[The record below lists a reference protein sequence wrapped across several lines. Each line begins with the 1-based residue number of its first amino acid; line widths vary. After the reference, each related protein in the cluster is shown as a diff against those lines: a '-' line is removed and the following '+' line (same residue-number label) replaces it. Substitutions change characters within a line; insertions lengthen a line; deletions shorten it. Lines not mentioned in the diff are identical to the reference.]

1 MSSHTVVA
9 RLRRLLG
16 KGKIGHL
23 GTLDPGACGV
33 LPLALGG
40 ATRTISYLP
49 PARKGYL
56 AELIFGW
63 ESETLDTFGRDI
75 RRHEVPPIEFEQLEE
90 ICRRFAGTV
99 MQVPPSVSALHVS
112 GMRSYELVRQGIE
125 VNLPPRPAV
134 YYSVVPQ
141 ELRRS
146 GGELKAFL
154 AVECGQGTYIRALIR
169 DIGQH
174 FGCGACMSFL
184 LRTQSG
190 HFKLEDA
197 VTLEELQDGNVGP
210 YLQDTGAVLQR
221 YGLMTLT
228 VSPRSRAYERN
239 QELPLIELQPEW
251 TPRQAVVLRDA
262 SDGRLFG
269 IGRLNLALKRVTIE
283 RMFESHA

>member
-1 MSSHTVVA
+1 MSSHTVVS

-49 PARKGYL
+49 PSRKGYL
-56 AELIFGW
+56 AEFVFGW
-63 ESETLDTFGRDI
+63 ESETLDTFGRNI
-75 RRHEVPPIEFEQLEE
+75 RRREVPPIEFKQLED
-90 ICRRFAGTV
+90 ICRRFTGTV

-125 VNLPPRPAV
+125 VSLPPRPAV

-141 ELRRS
+141 ELRRAD
-146 GGELKAFL
+146 GELKAFL
-154 AVECGQGTYIRALIR
+154 EVECGPGTYIRALIR

-190 HFKLEDA
+190 HFKLENA
-197 VTLEELQDGNVGP
+197 VTLEELRNGDIYP
-210 YLQDTGAVLQR
+210 YLQDTGTVLRR
-221 YGLMTLT
+221 YGLEALT
-228 VSPRSRAYERN
+228 VSPQSRAYERN
-239 QELPLIELQPEW
+239 QELTLTELQPEW
-251 TPRQAVVLRDA
+251 KPRQTVVLRDA
-262 SDGRLFG
+262 SNGRFFG
-269 IGRLNLALKRVTIE
+269 IGRLNLVLKRVTIE

>member
-33 LPLALGG
+33 LPIALGG

-56 AELIFGW
+56 AELVFGW
-63 ESETLDTFGRDI
+63 ESETLDVFGHSI
-75 RRHEVPPIEFEQLEE
+75 KRREVPLLDFSQLEE
-90 ICRRFAGTV
+90 VCSHFVGTI
-99 MQVPPSVSALHVS
+99 MQVPPSVSALHVA
-112 GMRSYELVRQGIE
+112 GMRSYELVRQGVE
-125 VNLPPRPAV
+125 VVLPPRPAT
-134 YYSVVPQ
+134 YYSVIPQ
-141 ELRRS
+141 DLSRRD
-146 GGELKAFL
+146 GELKAFL

-197 VTLEELQDGNVGP
+197 VTLEELQNGDIAP
-210 YLQDTGAVLQR
+210 HLQDTGAILQQ
-221 YGLMTLT
+221 YGMETLT
-228 VSPRSRAYERN
+228 VTLQNRPYERN
-239 QELPLIELQPEW
+239 QELPLEELHPNW
-251 TPRQAVVLRDA
+251 IPRQTVVLRDD
-262 SDGRLFG
+262 SSGQLFG
-269 IGRLNLALKRVTIE
+269 IGRLNLTLRRVTIE
-283 RMFESHA
+283 RMFGNYA